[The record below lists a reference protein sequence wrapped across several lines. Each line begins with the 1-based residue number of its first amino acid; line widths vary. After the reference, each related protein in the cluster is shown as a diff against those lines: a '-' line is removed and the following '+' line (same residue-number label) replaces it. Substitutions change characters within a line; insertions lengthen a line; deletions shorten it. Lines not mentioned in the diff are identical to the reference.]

1 MAHGH
6 SVVVCSGKP
15 FQLRFQSVYHN
26 LHDEDDRSGACR
38 PDDESSSAVR
48 QHGRLLL
55 EIAHIVA
62 RWRVR
67 VSAVSFINVWKV
79 YDDGTPAVCDLS
91 LDIEDGEL
99 LVLVGPS
106 GCGKSTA
113 LRMVAGLEEITA
125 GDLLFDDRKV
135 NELSP
140 KKRNVAMVFQNYALY
155 PHMTVRANIEFSLKL
170 SRLGKTARRKR
181 VDEVADVLGLTE
193 VLNRKPA
200 KLSGGQRQ
208 RVAMGRAIV
217 RDPAVFLLDEPLSNL
232 DAKLRVQMRAE
243 ITELQARLGAT
254 TIFVT
259 HDQTEAMTMAH
270 RVAVLRRG
278 VLQQIGPPQDL
289 YASPVNLFV
298 AEFIGSPAMNLLSGV
313 YDVHD
318 GRAAILV
325 SDGVRIPVD
334 EDRAAALGS
343 VGREVIVGIRPEHLV
358 VGSTD
363 PQVPQI
369 RGRVRL
375 VEPLGAET
383 IVHLT
388 VDAPAVVREE
398 LREVAA
404 DVDQTTT
411 EELDRQR
418 ESRFTV
424 RLYEGE
430 LPRQNEA
437 IALKVPPTERI
448 HLFDPRTG
456 DAIRG
461 VVAPRSERG

>member
-1 MAHGH
+1 M
-6 SVVVCSGKP
+6 
-15 FQLRFQSVYHN
+15 
-26 LHDEDDRSGACR
+26 
-38 PDDESSSAVR
+38 
-48 QHGRLLL
+48 
-55 EIAHIVA
+55 
-62 RWRVR
+62 
-67 VSAVSFINVWKV
+67 SAVSFINVWKV

-125 GDLLFDDRKV
+125 GDLLFDGRKV
-135 NELSP
+135 NQLSP

-170 SRLGKTARRKR
+170 SRLGKTDRRKR
-181 VDEVADVLGLTE
+181 VEEVAEVLGLTE
-193 VLNRKPA
+193 VLGRKPA

-243 ITELQARLGAT
+243 ISELQARLGAT

-278 VLQQIGPPQDL
+278 VLQQLGPPQAL

-313 YDVHD
+313 YDVGD
-318 GRAAILV
+318 GRAAIV
-325 SDGVRIPVD
+325 VGDGVRLPVD
-334 EDRAAALGS
+334 EARAAALGS
-343 VGREVIVGIRPEHLV
+343 VGRDVIVGIRPEHLLL
-358 VGSTD
+358 GSGDTHG
-363 PQVPQI
+363 PQI
-369 RGRVRL
+369 RGQVRL

-383 IVHLT
+383 IVHVS

-398 LREVAA
+398 VREVAA

-411 EELDRQR
+411 DELDRQR

-424 RLYEGE
+424 RLFEGA

-437 IALKVPPTERI
+437 IALNMPPTDRI
-448 HLFDPRTG
+448 HLFDPGTG

-461 VVAPRSERG
+461 PTAPSSDRV